1 MSKSTWER
9 KFDVYKKCGWSEKEI
24 LEAFRRNPIV
34 MARSEYK
41 IKAVMDFLVNVMGFQ
56 ASSVAKLPNV
66 LGLSMEKR
74 IVPRGLLV
82 KDLMS
87 MGLLEKKLG
96 LWMLGI
102 TEEMF
107 LKRFVY
113 SYEEKA
119 PELLKLY
126 NEKLKLAAG
135 GKLKTD
141 RCQIL
146 PARAKSPKL
155 GRRKRCDA
163 GRSSQGEKLKKYLF
177 LTPRRCCYA
186 AKELETVAGPVETDP
201 GKLQRKWKT
210 DIQQRVLISDTR
222 QEPPWTSHRQ
232 VAPRNSWP
240 EVGLGAPWP
249 LPPLEVTATLPH
261 KFQLLE
267 TNRWRTYVLVC
278 IGTSTIKITFEKTTM
293 KTIGNIS
300 ASASGSTSDSI
311 CVEASV

>member
-1 MSKSTWER
+1 MNLMLETFMST
-9 KFDVYKKCGWSEKEI
+9 
-24 LEAFRRNPIV
+24 
-34 MARSEYK
+34 
-41 IKAVMDFLVNVMGFQ
+41 
-56 ASSVAKLPNV
+56 SS
-66 LGLSMEKR
+66 R
-74 IVPRGLLV
+74 LLL
-82 KDLMS
+82 D
-87 MGLLEKKLG
+87 
-96 LWMLGI
+96 
-102 TEEMF
+102 
-107 LKRFVY
+107 
-113 SYEEKA
+113 A
-119 PELLKLY
+119 DEL
-126 NEKLKLAAG
+126 
-135 GKLKTD
+135 
-141 RCQIL
+141 CQIL